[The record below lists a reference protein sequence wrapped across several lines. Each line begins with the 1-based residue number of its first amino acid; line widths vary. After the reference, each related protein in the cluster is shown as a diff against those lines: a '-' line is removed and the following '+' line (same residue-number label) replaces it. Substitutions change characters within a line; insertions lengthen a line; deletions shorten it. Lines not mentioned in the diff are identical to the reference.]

1 MGTFVSIDFPIRRT
15 PPKPLQQRSEELK
28 KKLEAFESK
37 YKPPVYTGPE
47 DGVDYS
53 PEFEAAVCGV
63 LSTGATTAY
72 GAFNGLA
79 LGGVLTALGASVPTA
94 TATMAIC
101 TGLGFLAGVALN
113 RS

>member
-1 MGTFVSIDFPIRRT
+1 MGNFVWMDFPIRRT

-28 KKLEAFESK
+28 KRLETFESQ

-47 DGVDYS
+47 DSVDYS
-53 PEFEAAVCGV
+53 PQFEAAVCGV

-72 GAFNGLA
+72 GALNGLA
-79 LGGVLTALGASVPTA
+79 IGGVLTAFGASAPTA
-94 TATMAIC
+94 TAAMTIC